1 MNREVDTMGIIIV
14 EICESNVLMTVDAE
28 RLLEEEYPEVSVL
41 VNQCLSMCG
50 LCRFNAFALVNGQR
64 IRGRDSNDCLQRIRK
79 AIDAELA
86 HFQ

>member
-1 MNREVDTMGIIIV
+1 MGTIGIIIV

-28 RLLEEEYPEVSVL
+28 QLLEEEYPEVSVL
-41 VNQCLSMCG
+41 VNQCLSMCA

-64 IRGRDSNDCLQRIRK
+64 VRGRDSEDCLQRIRK
-79 AIDAELA
+79 AIETELA